1 MGKQSVRSSSEQQK
15 TEVLRKLVT
24 VLVDSYSPSEDRQSA
39 KYSLQRIGDY
49 TIVGTLGEVVE
60 DSNDDTT
67 VADVTE
73 VLSFLPATSNVR
85 TSLMRLLW
93 SDSPTVRR
101 SAMQALSCVGDKQV
115 AAVLTVIMSESQ
127 DSATIFD
134 ATDGELAQQTREA
147 ILRRAPE

>member
-1 MGKQSVRSSSEQQK
+1 MGNQSVRSSSEQQK

-24 VLVDSYSPSEDRQSA
+24 VLVDSDTPSEDRRSA

-49 TIVGTLGEVVE
+49 TIVGTLGEAIE
-60 DSNDDTT
+60 NSNDDTT
-67 VADVTE
+67 VADITQ

-85 TSLMRLLW
+85 ASLLRLLW
-93 SDSPTVRR
+93 SDSPTTRR
-101 SAMQALSCVGDKQV
+101 SAMQALLRVGDRNV
-115 AAVLTVIMSESQ
+115 AAVLAIVMSESQ
-127 DSATIFD
+127 DPATIFD

>member
-24 VLVDSYSPSEDRQSA
+24 VLVDSDTPSEDRQSA
-39 KYSLQRIGDY
+39 KCSLQRIGDY
-49 TIVGTLGEVVE
+49 TIVGTLGEAIE

-67 VADVTE
+67 VADITQ
-73 VLSFLPATSNVR
+73 VLSLLPATSTVR
-85 TSLMRLLW
+85 ASLLRLLW
-93 SDSPTVRR
+93 SDSPTARR
-101 SAMQALSCVGDKQV
+101 SAMQALLRVGDRDV
-115 AAVLTVIMSESQ
+115 AAVLAIVMSESQ
-127 DSATIFD
+127 DPATIFD

>member
-15 TEVLRKLVT
+15 TEILRKLVV
-24 VLVDSYSPSEDRQSA
+24 VLVDSDTPPEDRQSA
-39 KYSLQRIGDY
+39 KYSLQKIGNY
-49 TIVGTLGEVVE
+49 TIVGTLGEAIE

-85 TSLMRLLW
+85 TSLLRLLW

-101 SAMQALSCVGDKQV
+101 SAMQALLRVGDGDV
-115 AAVLTVIMSESQ
+115 AAVLAVVMSESQ

-134 ATDGELAQQTREA
+134 ATDGELAQQTRQA

>member
-24 VLVDSYSPSEDRQSA
+24 VLVNSDTPSEDRQSA
-39 KYSLQRIGDY
+39 KYSLQRIGNY
-49 TIVGTLGEVVE
+49 TVVGTLGEVIE
-60 DSNDDTT
+60 GSNDATI

-85 TSLMRLLW
+85 TSLLKLLW

-101 SAMQALSCVGDKQV
+101 SAMQALLRVGDRDV
-115 AAVLTVIMSESQ
+115 AAVLAVVMSESQ
-127 DSATIFD
+127 DPATIFD
-134 ATDGELAQQTREA
+134 ATDGELAQQTKEA